1 MNMTLL
7 SFSDEQCHFFY
18 IPDSGSLAETV
29 AVNQFTDVPFG
40 DNFQFATHIQDVVL
54 SSVELGGSQGTG
66 NGTFIAPTAKL
77 FSLISCIMLPI
88 QFFGGRP

>member
-1 MNMTLL
+1 MNNAT
-7 SFSDEQCHFFY
+7 FFY

-54 SSVELGGSQGTG
+54 SSVELGVLASTG
-66 NGTFIAPTAKL
+66 NGTFIAPCKK
-77 FSLISCIMLPI
+77 S
-88 QFFGGRP
+88 FF